1 MKLKQNHSLIE
12 RLNQAA
18 NAAFAREAAAGRLLA
33 AQQAY
38 AACRER
44 NNPYLPGNSLFGPTR
59 NQMWGPDPCQEEM
72 NELAGAT
79 TANQAAAELAQIQ
92 AAPTIESP
100 SAAAAVQLA
109 DTWDSSE
116 LFDPILMNVDLEAV
130 QNMWSP
136 TGIEETMEMIAV
148 EMDLEN
154 ASESDL
160 EDMEII
166 YQNLIALIHWDPGYP
181 TKRTKSR
188 LRLLPK
194 KQEWIGS
201 WVPK

>member
-1 MKLKQNHSLIE
+1 MNI
-12 RLNQAA
+12 AA
-18 NAAFAREAAAGRLLA
+18 NAAFAKEAAAGRLLA

-38 AACRER
+38 ARCREQ

-59 NQMWGPDPCQEEM
+59 TQMWGPDPCEAEM
-72 NELAGAT
+72 QELAGAT

-92 AAPTIESP
+92 AAPTP
-100 SAAAAVQLA
+100 QNLASAVAVQLA

-116 LFDPILMNVDLEAV
+116 LFDPVLMNVDLEAV

-136 TGIEETMEMIAV
+136 TSIENVMEMIAV
-148 EMDLEN
+148 EMDLER

-181 TKRTKSR
+181 TKPTKTR
-188 LRLLPK
+188 LVLSPK
-194 KQEWIGS
+194 KQKWIGR
-201 WVPK
+201 WMPN